1 MHLLLILVALVLTHS
16 LPAQLLITNTTVVDI
31 ENKKLLP
38 STNVLVQ
45 DAVIVA
51 IGKNVRAPSGAQIID
66 GSGKWLVPG
75 FTDTH
80 VHFFQSGGI
89 YTRPDQV
96 DLRKFKPYEE
106 EIAWTHNNM
115 ENLLRRYAR
124 AGITTVVDVGS
135 TNNFLQ
141 QRDTFRNKDYAP
153 SVYMTGPLFTT
164 WEPPVYKGLQND
176 EPFYEMKT
184 ADGIRTYLQS
194 QLSYKPDFIKIAYI
208 VPGSNKDSVAKSYLP
223 LVKAVIEEAHKFGL
237 RVAVHAFERL
247 TAQLAVEAG
256 ANHLVHVPFNEPV
269 NAEFI
274 QLLKNKKVVV
284 SSSQIVF
291 EGYRKT
297 FGQYYQP
304 GSHDFHY
311 ADPTPINSILSFKDL
326 PDTALTADLLRSTQS
341 YAARAKVNDSI
352 LQLNLKRLVDGGVAV
367 ATATDAGNIGT
378 LHVAS
383 YFHELMVMQQS
394 GMNMWQLLESSTIN
408 GARAVGKEAEFGSIR
423 KGKRAD
429 MVLLSKNPLDS
440 IDNWKQVDWVIIKG
454 VAWKPDDV
462 FKPSASATR

>member
-1 MHLLLILVALVLTHS
+1 MHSPLILVALVLTHS
-16 LPAQLLITNTTVVDI
+16 LSAQLLITNTTVVDI

-51 IGKNVRAPSGAQIID
+51 IGKTVCAPAGAQIID

-80 VHFFQSGGI
+80 VHFFQSGGVF
-89 YTRPDQV
+89 TRPDQV
-96 DLRKFKPYEE
+96 DLRKFKPYAE

-141 QRDTFRNKDYAP
+141 QRDTFRSKDYAP
-153 SVYMTGPLFTT
+153 AIYMTGPLFTT

-184 ADGIRTYLQS
+184 ADEIRTYMQR

-208 VPGSNKDSVAKSYLP
+208 VPGSNKDSVARSYLP
-223 LVKAVIEEAHKFGL
+223 LVKAVIDEAHKSGL

-256 ANHLVHVPFNEPV
+256 ANHLVHVPFDGPV

-304 GSHDFHY
+304 SPHDFHY
-311 ADPTPINSILSFKDL
+311 ADHTPINSILSFKDL
-326 PDTALTADLLRSTQS
+326 PDTALTEDLRRSYPKQCS
-341 YAARAKVNDSI
+341 QV
-352 LQLNLKRLVDGGVAV
+352 
-367 ATATDAGNIGT
+367 
-378 LHVAS
+378 
-383 YFHELMVMQQS
+383 
-394 GMNMWQLLESSTIN
+394 ESERFNFT
-408 GARAVGKEAEFGSIR
+408 
-423 KGKRAD
+423 
-429 MVLLSKNPLDS
+429 
-440 IDNWKQVDWVIIKG
+440 
-454 VAWKPDDV
+454 
-462 FKPSASATR
+462 T